1 MQSGSADGPI
11 DVNAAKSM
19 AIQNTDETAD
29 DTTSIM
35 TSEEKGLKPKEKMK
49 NPFGPYS
56 YVVLALL
63 FLIRLADQQQQQAL
77 GYIYGFVG

>member
-1 MQSGSADGPI
+1 
-11 DVNAAKSM
+11 
-19 AIQNTDETAD
+19 
-29 DTTSIM
+29 M
-35 TSEEKGLKPKEKMK
+35 TSEEKGLKSKEKMK